1 MLNLTFKGQLNN
13 LTHQIVFN
21 GIVNVIRK
29 KIKSI
34 LSIFDVNINYRALI
48 FLRGKHGQNV
58 PGHF

>member
-13 LTHQIVFN
+13 LTHQIVFY
-21 GIVNVIRK
+21 GFVNVIRK
-29 KIKSI
+29 KFKSI
-34 LSIFDVNINYRALI
+34 LSIFYVKIKYNTLI